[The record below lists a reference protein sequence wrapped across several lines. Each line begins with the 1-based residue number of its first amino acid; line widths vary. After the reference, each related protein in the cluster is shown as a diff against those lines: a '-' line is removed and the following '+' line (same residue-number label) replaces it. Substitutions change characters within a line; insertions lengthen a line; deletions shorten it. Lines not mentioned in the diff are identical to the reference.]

1 MDTVDKAQIR
11 IEYSDA
17 LAQQHRARV
26 APVGDVSAEECREC
40 GLAIPEARRVAVPGT
55 QHCAECASLIFE
67 ARR

>member
-17 LAQQHRARV
+17 LAQQHRAKV
-26 APVGDVSAEECREC
+26 APVADVSASECLDC

-55 QHCAECASLIFE
+55 QHCVECALLIE
-67 ARR
+67 RGLA